1 MTGRGSSSVYPDTN
15 QADQALCMTNEAV
28 LEQMMRQYGEK
39 ILQLVYL
46 IVKDRSMAED
56 ITQEVFLK
64 AFRSLHTFRAE
75 SNMKTWL
82 YRIAINESKKYLR
95 SWSFRRIFS
104 TFQKEEL
111 SERQDDEQ
119 VEQTVIGNWTKE
131 QITERIMDMSP
142 QYRQVIVLHYY
153 EDLRIKE
160 IAQVMDVS
168 EQVVRAKLSRARKQ
182 FKSLLEKEGLE
193 WT

>member
-1 MTGRGSSSVYPDTN
+1 MYQDTN
-15 QADQALCMTNEAV
+15 QADQALRMTHEAV
-28 LEQMMRQYGEK
+28 LEQMMRQYGDK
-39 ILQLVYL
+39 IIQMVYL

-104 TFQKEEL
+104 TFLKDGLPDRE
-111 SERQDDEQ
+111 DDER
-119 VEQTVIGNWTKE
+119 VEQAVIGNWTKE
-131 QITERIMDMSP
+131 QIAERVMAMSP
-142 QYRQVIVLHYY
+142 RYRQVIVLHYY

-168 EQVVRAKLSRARKQ
+168 EEVVRAKLSRARKQ
-182 FKSLLEKEGLE
+182 FRTLLEKEGLE